1 MAVSLGAQPGH
12 NSRHSIDIPDMYR
25 YTRGLTENNFMQEY
39 KTPKADNF
47 YRSVSYGVPKGK
59 TKYFTEQAE
68 EDSKK
73 TPGVG
78 RYEMNSV
85 WGKKM
90 TISKSPRITQLVQIE
105 K

>member
-25 YTRGLTENNFMQEY
+25 YTRGLNENFNMQEY

-47 YRSVSYGVPKGK
+47 YRSVSYGVPRDKH
-59 TKYFTEQAE
+59 KYFTEEAE
-68 EDSKK
+68 LRSKK

-78 RYEMNSV
+78 NYELIST
-85 WGKKM
+85 WGK
-90 TISKSPRITQLVQIE
+90 
-105 K
+105 